1 MAKKPEPAAAAQ
13 PAGDAGQHAWVLM
26 VRRRMIW
33 ALAIILLVG
42 ALPLLYL
49 LLAVA
54 IALLSGFDK
63 GSVHSYVMFG
73 IDLGDVVSIMANSAL
88 IAMFAIPTAGVALV
102 FWFVLVLILPF
113 IHWRRQRQAPTTG
126 NAF

>member
-1 MAKKPEPAAAAQ
+1 
-13 PAGDAGQHAWVLM
+13 
-26 VRRRMIW
+26 MIW

-102 FWFVLVLILPF
+102 FWFVLVLILLC
-113 IHWRRQRQAPTTG
+113 IHWRRQREAPATG
-126 NAF
+126 DAF